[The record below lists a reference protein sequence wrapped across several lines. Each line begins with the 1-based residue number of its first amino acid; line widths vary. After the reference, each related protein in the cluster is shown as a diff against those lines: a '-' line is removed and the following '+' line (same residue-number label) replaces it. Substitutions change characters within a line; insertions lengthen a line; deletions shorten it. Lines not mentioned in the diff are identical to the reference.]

1 MRAGLGTGWNTG
13 AMSGQV
19 GGQPAGRAGR
29 YQRSF
34 TGMIGAMIVL
44 LLVIG
49 AYMAFRGIN
58 RNDPG
63 NPVEAVEWKQPA
75 QFAREDATFDVLAP
89 AELPEGWIATSVRYR
104 AGAEGSWHLGMLT
117 DRRRYVGLEQSAGP
131 VSSMVERFVD
141 PEATQTG
148 EVTVA
153 GERWQTWSDPGEDH
167 ALVRRVEGTTTLV
180 VGTEPQDVL
189 ADFAATLR

>member
-1 MRAGLGTGWNTG
+1 M
-13 AMSGQV
+13 
-19 GGQPAGRAGR
+19 
-29 YQRSF
+29 
-34 TGMIGAMIVL
+34 
-44 LLVIG
+44 
-49 AYMAFRGIN
+49 
-58 RNDPG
+58 
-63 NPVEAVEWKQPA
+63 
-75 QFAREDATFDVLAP
+75 
-89 AELPEGWIATSVRYR
+89 RYR

-153 GERWQTWSDPGEDH
+153 GERWQTWSDSGEDH

-180 VGTEPQDVL
+180 VGDR
-189 ADFAATLR
+189 AAGRARRLRRHPALRSLPVSPRRAPR